1 MSQWKETQE
10 PYVKVYE
17 RVKSTTLNPS
27 AGESLII
34 GITLI
39 SDSGPSIPT
48 LINGQ
53 SEFISTYASKD
64 ITKDYLD
71 SLNKMYSGADK
82 TLASTMWSNAYRL
95 SGSNTL
101 LVCRASKAND
111 INFSKP
117 FVKGD
122 MNDYILRDGALMKK
136 VGKVKFVLD
145 INRDDAE
152 GDKDG
157 WLIAINGVGTFGNR
171 VTDEGP
177 QYDYFVNS
185 LPDLVDT
192 LNDTPKFFSPSYEYY
207 SDEKGESPIEVDPDN
222 ETSKGQAISVIFDEL
237 YLGVDTLDI
246 SDPRCDQGLS
256 YIIVC
261 QPDWDPEVDLEERQ
275 KLIELNST
283 AFSGFEDVPYYAS
296 NVYNSSTDLR
306 VRIRRFNHDAV
317 SSKELS
323 SVSLNESSESP
334 WTVLESVLNT
344 FTKNGQS
351 EPSSSV
357 IERDFYEICVLDPSV
372 SAEPLFFNVGN
383 IPGRGDMTVSEVND
397 SLRMISLQ
405 LPDDLRELGL
415 NYYGYKADDNIWV
428 EVPSDTEGADS
439 PKKTVD
445 TYELLLQ
452 ETEMSVGD
460 IYKVT
465 AGEKYYQYQVNGEV
479 QMYADLSIDP
489 TKYKLLSVSDTDLK
503 KALDQ
508 IVLDEV
514 YVTEGLCDLGNTE
527 PSFQS
532 YMANIAINDNYFY
545 PISTVN
551 STNYM
556 TIANSASKISQDSY
570 KLYMSAPWD
579 VDSGTLG
586 WKTYMSP
593 SVLYWEAVARN
604 RRGNNEFRAVLGQEG
619 GIVQYQ
625 KPVTEFNKKT
635 RQLLLSKKINTVLW
649 NTQTSAWNMNDNYTK
664 QSTDTIMSDEGNSR
678 LAIRISKAMPTILRQ
693 FIGRKISERLW
704 ADARGVI
711 DYYFK
716 SNILPMGYSVD
727 DYYIQI
733 DETNNPEEIQRQNK
747 MVVTINVRYP
757 RTLKYVEVYHN
768 ILDVGMDIEDT
779 SFS

>member
-1 MSQWKETQE
+1 MAEWKETLE
-10 PYVKVYE
+10 PYVRVQE
-17 RVKSTTLNPS
+17 RIKSTTLNPT

-34 GITLI
+34 GVTLI

-53 SEFISTYASKD
+53 SEFLSTYSSED

-95 SGSNTL
+95 AGSNTL
-101 LVCRASKAND
+101 LVCRASKASD

-117 FVKGD
+117 LVKGD
-122 MNDYILRDGALMKK
+122 LNDYILRDGSLMKK

-145 INRDDAE
+145 INREDAE
-152 GDKDG
+152 DKNG
-157 WLIAINGVGTFGNR
+157 WLISINGVGTFGNR
-171 VTDEGP
+171 VTDDGP
-177 QYDYFVNS
+177 QYDYLVNN
-185 LPDLVDT
+185 LPDLVDK
-192 LNDTPKFFSPSYEYY
+192 LNETTKFFSPDYTYY
-207 SDEKGESPIEVDPDN
+207 SDAKGESPVEVDPDN
-222 ETSKGQAISVIFDEL
+222 DTSKGAAIAVIFNEL

-246 SDPRCDQGLS
+246 SDPRCDEGLS
-256 YIIVC
+256 YIIC
-261 QPDWDPEVDLEERQ
+261 CEPDWDPAVDLEEPGQ
-275 KLIELNST
+275 KLIKLNDSS
-283 AFSGFEDVPYYAS
+283 FSGFEESPYYAV
-296 NVYNSSTDLR
+296 NVFNSASDLR
-306 VRIRRFNHDAV
+306 VRVRRFNHDAV
-317 SSKELS
+317 AAKELS
-323 SVSLNESSESP
+323 SPTLNENSDSP
-334 WTVLESVLNT
+334 WTVLESVLDT
-344 FTKNGQS
+344 FTKNGQQ
-351 EPSSSV
+351 EPADS
-357 IERDFYEICVLDPSV
+357 ILERDFYEICVLDPSI
-372 SAEPLFFNVGN
+372 SAEPLFFNIGN
-383 IPGRGDMTVSEVND
+383 IPGRGDMTVAEVND
-397 SLRMISLQ
+397 SLKMISLQ
-405 LPDDLRELGL
+405 LPDDMRDLGL

-428 EVPSDTEGADS
+428 EIPSGSEGTDS
-439 PKKTVD
+439 PKKEVA
-445 TYELLLQ
+445 TYADLLK
-452 ETEMSVGD
+452 ETGMAIDD

-465 AGEKYYQYQVNGEV
+465 TPEKFYKYTVNGEV
-479 QMYADLSIDP
+479 QIYANLSIDP

-503 KALDQ
+503 KALDL
-508 IVLDEV
+508 IALDEV

-532 YMANIAINDNYFY
+532 YMANMAISGNYFY

-570 KLYMSAPWD
+570 KLYLSAPWD

-586 WKTYMSP
+586 WKTYMAP
-593 SVLYWEAVARN
+593 SILYWEAVARN

-664 QSTDTIMSDEGNSR
+664 QSVDNIMSDEGNSR
-678 LAIRISKAMPTILRQ
+678 LAIRISKAMPVLLRQ

-704 ADARGVI
+704 SDARGVI
-711 DYYFK
+711 DYFFK

-727 DYYIQI
+727 GYYIQI
-733 DETNNPEEIQRQNK
+733 DEGNNPIELQRQNK
-747 MVVTINVRYP
+747 MAVTINVRYP

-768 ILDVGMDIEDT
+768 ILDVGMDLTDT